1 MCFLWP
7 TWVHNTNGKLISSAV
22 FAQLT
27 AESPYALQWGPLP
40 PQISPFPWGS
50 GLPSNS
56 WFLGPDQAHNLSGIT
71 IVSALP
77 LPMADVDPHLI
88 HSSLAPPESSAQMA
102 SWLAQPFLQGSLVW
116 QTDGLTDLAT
126 RLVTIGRIYVCSRD
140 VQVTANIG
148 SVTVWLCYRTEP
160 STIRNRLTF
169 TLTANIYYFT
179 YFIYLLRHLTAFYGD
194 EWGCRVLETVRNLR
208 CKDVQRICS
217 RRKAIWRHI
226 GYQNASYLYNCINS
240 DVELSLFS
248 TL

>member
-7 TWVHNTNGKLISSAV
+7 TRVHNPNSKLTGSAV
-22 FAQLT
+22 YAQLT
-27 AESPYALQWGPLP
+27 AESLYALQWGTV

-56 WFLGPDQAHNLSGIT
+56 WFLGPVQAHNPNGIT

-77 LPMADVDPHLI
+77 LPMANVDPHLI
-88 HSSLAPPESSAQMA
+88 HSSWAPTESSAQTA
-102 SWLAQPFLQGSLVW
+102 SQLVQPFLQGSLVW
-116 QTDGLTDLAT
+116 QTDGLSDHAT
-126 RLVTIGRIYVCSRD
+126 RSVTIGHIYIRSRD
-140 VQVTANIG
+140 VRVNANIG

-160 STIRNRLTF
+160 STIRNRMTFMLTV
-169 TLTANIYYFT
+169 NIYYFT
-179 YFIYLLRHLTAFYGD
+179 YFIYLLHHLTALYGD

-226 GYQNASYLYNCINS
+226 GYQNASYLYNCINN

-248 TL
+248 ML